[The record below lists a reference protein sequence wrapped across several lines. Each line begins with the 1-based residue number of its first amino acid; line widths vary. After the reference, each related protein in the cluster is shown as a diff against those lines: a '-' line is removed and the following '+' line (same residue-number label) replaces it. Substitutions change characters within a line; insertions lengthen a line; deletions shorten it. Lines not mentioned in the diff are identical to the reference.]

1 MSGYLGLGTEQ
12 EHLTFGGFIAE
23 CAQRHGDADALVYGD
38 VRLSFTELERQVR
51 EFARAL
57 LAAGVVK
64 GSSVALMLANRPE
77 FVVACFAAGSIGA
90 VVVPVSTFA
99 PADERDYILRH
110 SDASL
115 LVIQQSLLKHRFL
128 DELVA
133 RHPALGDAE
142 PGQIRAAAFPFLR
155 RIVCLEPSDERA
167 VETWSDFVGRATEI
181 PDELL
186 DAAMAEV
193 HPRDPGIVIYTS
205 GTSANPKG
213 VVHANST
220 PIIASKRWSAA
231 VGHRPSDVVL
241 SRFPYFWSG
250 GFAMTL
256 GAPLNA
262 GATVLTVD
270 AFDAGSALELIER
283 EQVTVLQLM
292 PESYAEI
299 VEHEDFAKRDLSS
312 LNMAVGAESLIKALP
327 DREWRAQGNGYG
339 LTETFTL
346 CTWANP
352 EETGGEFR
360 TVHGRVLPGVDLR
373 IVDTATGETLPTGE
387 LGEIAVKG
395 VGFMLGYQKA
405 YPEEYLDPNGLF
417 RTGDSGSLD
426 DDGVLHWGGRMTEMI
441 KTAGANVSPEEVR
454 AKVLQ
459 WGRLKTF
466 GVVPVPHP
474 RLDQAVV
481 LCAVR
486 QEGDPVTAEE
496 ITAHL
501 KTVLAS
507 YKVPKRIVFL
517 TDADLTYTASE
528 KVKLQGAQGLA
539 ARSIV
544 EQGDDPEWAAY
555 LRESHPDLLQKTGG

>member
-1 MSGYLGLGTEQ
+1 
-12 EHLTFGGFIAE
+12 
-23 CAQRHGDADALVYGD
+23 
-38 VRLSFTELERQVR
+38 
-51 EFARAL
+51 
-57 LAAGVVK
+57 
-64 GSSVALMLANRPE
+64 
-77 FVVACFAAGSIGA
+77 
-90 VVVPVSTFA
+90 
-99 PADERDYILRH
+99 
-110 SDASL
+110 
-115 LVIQQSLLKHRFL
+115 
-128 DELVA
+128 
-133 RHPALGDAE
+133 
-142 PGQIRAAAFPFLR
+142 
-155 RIVCLEPSDERA
+155 
-167 VETWSDFVGRATEI
+167 
-181 PDELL
+181 
-186 DAAMAEV
+186 
-193 HPRDPGIVIYTS
+193 
-205 GTSANPKG
+205 
-213 VVHANST
+213 
-220 PIIASKRWSAA
+220 
-231 VGHRPSDVVL
+231 
-241 SRFPYFWSG
+241 
-250 GFAMTL
+250 MTL

-270 AFDAGSALELIER
+270 AFDAGRALELIER

-312 LNMAVGAESLIKALP
+312 LNMAVGAESLVKALP
-327 DREWRAQGNGYG
+327 DREWRSQGNGYG

-346 CTWANP
+346 CTWADP
-352 EETGGEFR
+352 EDTGGEYR

-373 IVDTATGETLPTGE
+373 IVDSATGDTLPTGE

-426 DDGVLHWGGRMTEMI
+426 EDGILHWGGRMNEMI
-441 KTAGANVSPEEVR
+441 KTAGANVAPEEVR

-486 QEGDPVTAEE
+486 QDGDSVTAEE

-507 YKVPKRIVFL
+507 YKVPKRVVFL

-555 LRESHPDLLQKTGG
+555 LRESHPGLLQETVSD